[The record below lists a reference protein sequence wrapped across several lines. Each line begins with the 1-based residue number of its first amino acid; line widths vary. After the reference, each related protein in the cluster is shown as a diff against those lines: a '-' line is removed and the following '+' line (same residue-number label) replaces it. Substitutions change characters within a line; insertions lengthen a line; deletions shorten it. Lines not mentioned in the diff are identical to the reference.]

1 MLTVAVFVNA
11 ALIYALF
18 CAGITCA
25 VYSTIP
31 PYSSCGPATVLNSLL
46 YLVLL
51 LLIFPQLV
59 LRDNDLI
66 ELPKEIAQMT
76 KLKELHIQ
84 NNRLTL
90 LPPELGMFPCA
101 LSFICSS
108 EVGVVCL

>member
-1 MLTVAVFVNA
+1 MHCFVQESPVLYTPLYHPILLVAQQQF
-11 ALIYALF
+11 
-18 CAGITCA
+18 
-25 VYSTIP
+25 
-31 PYSSCGPATVLNSLL
+31 NSLL